1 MPIYE
6 TIETDGVP
14 VKIFT
19 DQIEAKARQQL
30 IDLAESGLVVGHVAA
45 MPDVHFGAG
54 ATVGSVFASE
64 HYICPNAVGVDIGCG
79 MAAVPIPSLTID
91 KLSWDIRG
99 SIHREIKERIPTGMQ
114 AHSKP
119 RKASVLDN
127 TNNSKWLSKQ
137 ITNKTACQIGTLG
150 GGNHFIEIVKDNFDL
165 IWIFLHSGSRNI
177 GKVTAE
183 NYNKLAIEYMYRM
196 NIKPRNVDLNF
207 LDINTEE
214 GQNYLQDMEWCQHF
228 AMDNRQDM
236 LHSTAKI
243 IEEITGFTADFTK
256 AVNIH
261 HNYCTC
267 EECEIFDK
275 NGLTITKKL
284 WITRKGATSAKKD
297 ELGLIPGSMGT
308 GSFLVKG
315 LGNSD
320 SWQSS
325 SHGAGRTKSRTKAKE
340 EISQI
345 EFEKSMEGI
354 VCETN
359 EELRDEA
366 PQAYK
371 DINSVMN
378 WQSDLVEIVA
388 KFQPLINIK
397 GFDSNIPAWK
407 LPKISITFENAEEFG
422 ISIKAVMISKVSN
435 EDKKNYHEFID
446 YTDWKQKPG
455 GYRKGNTIQ
464 TWIQVNEDS
473 DKKILIQSTVIH
485 SDSEKAILR
494 INEIQ
499 KKQKI

>member
-1 MPIYE
+1 M
-6 TIETDGVP
+6 GVTP
-14 VKIFT
+14 
-19 DQIEAKARQQL
+19 QQL

-79 MAAVPIPSLTID
+79 MAAVSIPSLNLD
-91 KLSWDIRG
+91 KLSWEIKD
-99 SIHREIKERIPTGMQ
+99 SIHKEIKARIPTGMQ
-114 AHSKP
+114 SHSKP
-119 RKASVLDN
+119 RNASVFDN
-127 TNNSKWLSKQ
+127 DKKSKWLSKQ
-137 ITNKTACQIGTLG
+137 ISTKTACQIGTLG

-183 NYNKLAIEYMYRM
+183 NYNSLAIEYMAKK
-196 NIKPRNVDLNF
+196 NIKSRNPDLNF
-207 LDINTEE
+207 LDIDTEE

-236 LHSTAKI
+236 LHATAKI
-243 IEEITGFTADFTK
+243 IEEKTGFTADFTK

-267 EECEIFDK
+267 EECEFVNKDGI
-275 NGLTITKKL
+275 LIRKKL
-284 WITRKGATSAKKD
+284 WITRKGATSAKKG

-315 LGNSD
+315 LGNSE

-325 SHGAGRTKSRTKAKE
+325 SHGAGRSKSRTKAKE
-340 EISQI
+340 EITQF

-371 DINSVMN
+371 DINSVMK

-407 LPKISITFENAEEFG
+407 LPKISIFFENAEEFG
-422 ISIKAVMISKVSN
+422 ISIKSIMISKIAN
-435 EDKKNYHEFID
+435 EDKKNYHEFIH
-446 YTDWKQKPG
+446 YAEWKQKPG
-455 GYRKGNTIQ
+455 GYRVGNIIQ
-464 TWIQVNEDS
+464 TWIQIHEET
-473 DKKILIQSTVIH
+473 DKKLLIKSTVIH

-499 KKQKI
+499 KKQKL